1 MGVVVSCY
9 ELLFASL
16 GESLISELM
25 QEFSSKSNLD
35 VDQVSLVLSSLILK
49 SKNKANIVDQII
61 KDILKMQKN
70 TGMYLQV
77 LGKVGTET
85 DFSSK
90 TELVK
95 TICGWMNKKTE
106 PLRSSAVNCIVAMSV
121 ANPKVFLSM

>member
-61 KDILKMQKN
+61 KDI
-70 TGMYLQV
+70 
-77 LGKVGTET
+77 
-85 DFSSK
+85 
-90 TELVK
+90 
-95 TICGWMNKKTE
+95 
-106 PLRSSAVNCIVAMSV
+106 
-121 ANPKVFLSM
+121 